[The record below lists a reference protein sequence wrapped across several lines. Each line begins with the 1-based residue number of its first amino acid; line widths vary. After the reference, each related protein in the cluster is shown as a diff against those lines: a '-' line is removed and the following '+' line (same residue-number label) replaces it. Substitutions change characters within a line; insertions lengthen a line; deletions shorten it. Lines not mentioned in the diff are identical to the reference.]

1 MQETD
6 SNTKHKTEQGMQI
19 AESNTCNM
27 RKIINQTTHYSKHT
41 RLSLR
46 HRTNGF
52 DQILQK
58 KETKKS
64 KKQAIKTQNEM
75 HTQFT
80 NK

>member
-1 MQETD
+1 MQETY
-6 SNTKHKTEQGMQI
+6 SNTKHKTKQGMQI

-27 RKIINQTTHYSKHT
+27 RKIINQITRYNKHT

-58 KETKKS
+58 MKKKA
-64 KKQAIKTQNEM
+64 KKKAIKTQNEM